1 MSSLLNVE
9 FDVSRSLR
17 SSPVSDLGSNEVLG
31 KTMPSSPPSSST
43 PSQRRNKPTFR
54 RLTHR
59 ASNIEHLG
67 LPLISLPGQKASGP
81 SQRRL
86 LDFQDP
92 IKVGARNSTNKW
104 KILEPRWS
112 RDSLLQRVGKGG
124 SLSNLVES
132 KARMNERKH
141 SDLDLWQNRSVTN
154 RSNLETDFGLRT
166 SRSSRSVV
174 DTEGFKPMVS
184 ARNKLSAI
192 TFLLSDS
199 IPAYGSVKSESSK
212 KEDQCVAVSATEIRK
227 SEKDSTVTLNPVNL
241 RGQNSLKK
249 KVLLLETGAKF
260 SSKINVKS
268 PAQDETRPTV
278 DCQLPLPPNIIV
290 IKDSDESDDQEPATP
305 ATTDT
310 ISLNGNTVANGQS
323 RPEEMT
329 NIGFGTL
336 DEKSPE
342 VEPVRSNGD
351 NVVKPVLKRAG
362 WRPPKREATKI
373 KRTRAKPIRSAE
385 LPKNNAAGGEL
396 DIAPVDLLASPQEL
410 SRSAS
415 GRLRDREATI
425 VSQATNNSVDHRL
438 LIRVLSGDLTDIP
451 PVPCHVVRIFTS
463 STFTGKFFSK
473 LINETLS

>member
-17 SSPVSDLGSNEVLG
+17 SSPISDLGSNEVLG
-31 KTMPSSPPSSST
+31 KTMPPSPPSSST
-43 PSQRRNKPTFR
+43 LSQRRNKPTFR

-92 IKVGARNSTNKW
+92 IKVSARNSTNKW
-104 KILEPRWS
+104 KILEPRRS
-112 RDSLLQRVGKGG
+112 RDSLLQRVDNGG
-124 SLSNLVES
+124 SLSNLVDS
-132 KARMNERKH
+132 KARINERKH
-141 SDLDLWQNRSVTN
+141 SDLDLWQNRSVAN
-154 RSNLETDFGLRT
+154 RSNLDIDFTLRT
-166 SRSSRSVV
+166 SRSVL

-199 IPAYGSVKSESSK
+199 IPAYGSLKSESSK
-212 KEDQCVAVSATEIRK
+212 KEDQCVTVSATEIRK
-227 SEKDSTVTLNPVNL
+227 SEKDYTVTLNPVNL

-268 PAQDETRPTV
+268 PAQDKTRPTV
-278 DCQLPLPPNIIV
+278 DSQLPLPPNIIV
-290 IKDSDESDDQEPATP
+290 IKDSDESDDQKPATP
-305 ATTDT
+305 ATTVT
-310 ISLNGNTVANGQS
+310 ISLNGNTVANEPFM
-323 RPEEMT
+323 PEEMT
-329 NIGFGTL
+329 NIGLGTL
-336 DEKSPE
+336 DGKSSE
-342 VEPVRSNGD
+342 VEPMRSNAV

-362 WRPPKREATKI
+362 WRAAKREATKI

-385 LPKNNAAGGEL
+385 LPQNNATSGEL
-396 DIAPVDLLASPQEL
+396 DIAPVDLHASPQEP
-410 SRSAS
+410 SGSSS
-415 GRLRDREATI
+415 GRLRDREATT
-425 VSQATNNSVDHRL
+425 VSQEANNSVDHR

-463 STFTGKFFSK
+463 STFTGKCFHNSTE
-473 LINETLS
+473 LRGNH